1 MSESNSSNEKPH
13 VMQRVLDD
21 NMLLLF
27 LAITVPTVFYTL
39 WGIMEVVTIPMA
51 K

>member
-1 MSESNSSNEKPH
+1 MSEPTTGSGKRH
-13 VMQRVLDD
+13 VMQLVLDD
-21 NMLLLF
+21 NMLMLF

-39 WGIMEVVTIPMA
+39 WGIMEVITIPMA

>member
-1 MSESNSSNEKPH
+1 MSEPNEKIH
-13 VMQRVLDD
+13 VMQKVLDD

-27 LAITVPTVFYTL
+27 LCVTVPTVFYL
-39 WGIMEVVTIPMA
+39 AWGIMEVITIPLA

>member
-1 MSESNSSNEKPH
+1 MSEPTKSSGKRH
-13 VMQRVLDD
+13 VMQLILDD

-27 LAITVPTVFYTL
+27 LGITVPTVFYTM
-39 WGIMEVVTIPMA
+39 WGIMEVITIPLA